1 MPDPEPS
8 DDRELVCAVER
19 AHEAALAVLDDPGKD
34 SLGAV
39 TWLSVHLAAV
49 DRVVYRAAERAVP
62 GGAARVT
69 RQRQTDHRLVQALWR
84 LDRRLTGDVHQGA
97 VPVAALE
104 REVRDLLTAHC
115 EGERAVLQE
124 LSAVLDDA
132 RLQALA
138 GDLQKAM
145 LRCPTRPHPDV
156 PHGRRT
162 SGLVSW
168 VEGVVDRARD
178 LLDSRSVPTPH
189 REPVLPRVTRWGTYG
204 TAGTSRPLPDE
215 R

>member
-1 MPDPEPS
+1 MPVPEPPS
-8 DDRELVCAVER
+8 VHDLAGAVEH
-19 AHEAALAVLDDPGKD
+19 AHDAALAALDDPQRD

-62 GGAARVT
+62 DGAARIAE
-69 RQRQTDHRLVQALWR
+69 QRRADHRLVEALWR

-97 VPVAALE
+97 VPVATLE
-104 REVRDLLTAHC
+104 QEVRDLLAAHTA
-115 EGERAVLQE
+115 GEREVLQG
-124 LSAVLDDA
+124 LSAVLDDDA
-132 RLQALA
+132 LQALS
-138 GDLQKAM
+138 GDLQQAM
-145 LRCPTRPHPDV
+145 LRSPTRPHPDV

-162 SGLVSW
+162 SGVVSW
-168 VEGVVDRARD
+168 LEGVVDRVRD

-204 TAGTSRPLPDE
+204 TAGTARPGPDE